1 MELSKIFAPKFPIPT
16 RVNQLNPV
24 YLGVGTGLNSF
35 VANDSSSRMQMFGSH
50 LTQLLLMKGAGVR
63 NILSGSEKEYGK
75 YVFNKKLNYPC
86 RIVKILPKYPVG
98 MGSGSVANSTTTTVL
113 IEHESTRELDYIQ
126 LHDYHSL
133 HQSYGYRFRKMPA
146 CRNLVENQMFPQDET
161 ILYQTPGVTDSGIYT
176 YGRETNVAFM
186 SLPGIIQDGVI
197 ASDEWCEQARF
208 TAVKTAVASG
218 GSKFVFLNLYGDDTN
233 YKCFPDHGERV
244 ADHGVLVAMRRI
256 DDDTALIDLSPKAL
270 RKIDYAFDKLTYAE
284 PGAVVT
290 DVTVWHD
297 PASRSPKSP
306 CGTATQMQKYHA
318 KTMEYYAN
326 VDREYYRYFKE
337 RGDALR
343 ITPRLHGLV
352 REAKARLLNTKSGSS
367 KNKLTYTYRKA
378 PLDDYRVE
386 IQYAYEVTPTI
397 GFKVTGCHG
406 DKGVICGKWPKANMP
421 RDEYGNVADMV
432 MDGDST
438 SKRMNL
444 GRVYEQYIN
453 ISGRETRDRLH
464 ELLPLGKEVAFEH
477 LIGFYEAVAPEF
489 HAKCKEYFELQAGK
503 GRLEEAVE
511 HHLRCVMTPNPNNPA
526 EGINVWIPT
535 NCSVIGAEQIRRLMA
550 SVYRPR
556 KSHVTYTDPYGKT
569 IVTRN
574 KMMIGSMYI
583 MLLEKTG
590 DDWSSVSS
598 PRLQHIG
605 LAAKLS
611 KSDKLSTPAK
621 RTATRIF
628 GEDEIR
634 LICANAGG
642 DVAAELLDRTNNP
655 AKHRMICR
663 NIQRSYTPSR
673 IHDATRGVVGRNNNA
688 VNFTFHIQES
698 GGIGI
703 E

>member
-1 MELSKIFAPKFPIPT
+1 MELSKIFAPKLPLPT
-16 RVNQLNPV
+16 RVNQLNPI
-24 YLGVGTGLNSF
+24 YIGVGTGLNPF
-35 VANDSSSRMQMFGSH
+35 VANDSSPRMQMFGSH

-86 RIVKILPKYPVG
+86 RIVKVLPKYPVG
-98 MGSGSVANSTTTTVL
+98 IGSGSVSNSTAATVL
-113 IEHESTRELDYIQ
+113 VEHESTRELDYIQ

-146 CRNLVENQMFPQDET
+146 CRNLVENTMFTQPET

-186 SLPGIIQDGVI
+186 SLDGIIEDGVI
-197 ASDEWCEQARF
+197 ASDEWCEQATF

-218 GSKFVFLNLYGDDTN
+218 GSKFVFLNLYGDDRN
-233 YKCFPDHGERV
+233 YQCFPEHGERV
-244 ADHGVLVAMRRI
+244 ADHGVLIAMRRI
-256 DDDTALIDLSPKAL
+256 DDDTALIDMSPKAL
-270 RKIDYAFDKLTYAE
+270 RKIDYAFDKLIYAE

-306 CGTATQMQKYHA
+306 CGTATQLQRYHT
-318 KTMEYYAN
+318 KTMEYFSN
-326 VDREYYRYFKE
+326 VEREYHRYLKE
-337 RGDALR
+337 RGDGLR
-343 ITPRLHGLV
+343 ISPKLHGLV
-352 REAKARLLNTKSGSS
+352 REAKARLMNTKAGSS
-367 KNKLTYTYRKA
+367 KNKLAYTYRKA

-386 IQYAYEVTPTI
+386 IQYSYEVTPTI

-421 RDEYGNVADMV
+421 RDEFGNVADMV

-438 SKRMNL
+438 TKRMNT

-453 ISGRETRDRLH
+453 IAGRHVRERLR
-464 ELLPLGKEVAFEH
+464 ELMPLGRATALEYLV
-477 LIGFYEAVAPEF
+477 GFYEAVAPEF
-489 HAKCKEYFELQAGK
+489 HAKCLEYFELQHSK
-503 GRLEEAVE
+503 GRLEQAIDR
-511 HHLRCVMTPNPNNPA
+511 HLESVLTVDPNNPA
-526 EGINVWIPT
+526 DSIKLWIPT
-535 NCSVIGAEQIRRLMA
+535 NCSVIGAEQIRRIMRTQ
-550 SVYRPR
+550 YRPP
-556 KSHVTYTDPYGKT
+556 KSHVTYTDPYGQT
-569 IVTRN
+569 ITTYN
-574 KMMIGSMYI
+574 QMFIGSMYV

-663 NIQRSYTPSR
+663 NIQTAQKPSL
-673 IHDATRGVVGRNNNA
+673 IQDATRGVVGRNNNA
-688 VNFTFHIQES
+688 VNFTFHIQEC

-703 E
+703 Q